1 MAPSNDG
8 TEMWITTQGPSSV
21 YDLSQPTVA
30 PLLYVVNLEAEPL
43 SISEP
48 IHTQL
53 ATGEAIEGHHGNFN
67 LDGKYFYF
75 CNRGPGS
82 NLTGI
87 TVDIFDAQ
95 TRERVTRIETA
106 ALNTPEGDGHAYV
119 SPDGKTVA
127 IAKYGTNV
135 LTLLDEKNNWAA
147 TELEVGT
154 GIHIGH
160 ISFVPS
166 GTRAKR

>member
-1 MAPSNDG
+1 M
-8 TEMWITTQGPSSV
+8 
-21 YDLSQPTVA
+21 YDLSQATVA
-30 PLLYVVNLEAEPL
+30 PLLYVVKLEAEPL

-75 CNRGPGS
+75 CNCGSGS

-106 ALNTPEGDGHAYV
+106 ALNTPAGDGHAYI

-147 TELEVGT
+147 TELAVGT
-154 GIHIGH
+154 GIQIGH